1 MRLLDICLVEYSVDN
16 IRPVHV
22 SAMSTCMRL
31 ECCAYCFLMLAQRS
45 MYHSAIEEN
54 FRSVGDVVE
63 DLQGFL
69 ELVIVIVGKR
79 FHPCFDFLCQ
89 VSRFGCI
96 GFHPSQLV
104 PASKT
109 YPSRKLL
116 NWVEETEFDSG
127 RCLSSQG

>member
-1 MRLLDICLVEYSVDN
+1 
-16 IRPVHV
+16 
-22 SAMSTCMRL
+22 
-31 ECCAYCFLMLAQRS
+31 MLAQRS
-45 MYHSAIEEN
+45 MYDSAIEEN

-96 GFHPSQLV
+96 ACNSAHLV
-104 PASKT
+104 PASTT
-109 YPSRKLL
+109 YPSWGEACRSRPV
-116 NWVEETEFDSG
+116 WETAQLG
-127 RCLSSQG
+127 RGD